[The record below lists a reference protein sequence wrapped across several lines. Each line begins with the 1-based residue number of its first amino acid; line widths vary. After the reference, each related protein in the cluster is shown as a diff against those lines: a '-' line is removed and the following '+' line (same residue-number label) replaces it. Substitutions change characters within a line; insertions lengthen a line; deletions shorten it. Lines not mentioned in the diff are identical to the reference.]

1 MSAHKEQGVFEFKYQ
16 LGEITLFK
24 TSVPLHVKRWRLAD
38 SDNIPN
44 PDDVIEEPLDED
56 RQGHILRNI
65 PVADDLP
72 LIATV
77 GGFLRYAVF
86 QYQHCYID
94 LQQSYDAYLSQFSS
108 KTRSTLRR
116 KIKKYREFCGGEIH
130 WETYAKPDEMRT
142 FYAHARTV
150 SALTYQEK
158 LLDVGIPDS
167 EQFARHLEQFAE
179 QDLVRGYILFHQDK
193 PVSYLYSPIE
203 ESALVYAHLGYDPEY
218 SKHSVGTVLQSL
230 VIEQLCDEQRFK
242 YFDFTEGQSAHKR
255 LFASHQVK
263 RANILY
269 LKNTLRNR
277 FLVRTHDATNRFSK
291 SLGDWLEKIGIKK
304 KIKDFLR
311 RR

>member
-1 MSAHKEQGVFEFKYQ
+1 MKTEQEKGVFEFKYQ

-24 TSVPLHVKRWRLAD
+24 TAVPLHVRRWKLAD
-38 SDNIPN
+38 SSNIPN
-44 PDDVIEEPLDED
+44 PDDIVNEPLASD

-72 LIATV
+72 LQATV
-77 GGFLRYAVF
+77 GDFLRYAVF

-94 LQQSYDAYLSQFSS
+94 LQQSYDGYLSQFSS

-116 KIKKYREFCGGEIH
+116 KIKKYREFSGGDIR
-130 WETYAKPDEMRT
+130 WATYAKPEEMRT

-167 EQFARHLEQFAE
+167 EEFAQQLERLAE
-179 QDLVRGYILFHQDK
+179 QDLVRGYILFHEDK

-218 SKHSVGTVLQSL
+218 AKQSVGTVLQSL

-269 LKNTLRNR
+269 LKNTFKNR
-277 FLVRTHDATNRFSK
+277 LLIKTHALTNRLSK
-291 SLGDWLEKIGIKK
+291 ALGDALENMGIKK

>member
-1 MSAHKEQGVFEFKYQ
+1 MKTEQEHGVFEFKYQ
-16 LGEITLFK
+16 LGELTLFK
-24 TSVPLHVKRWRLAD
+24 TAVPLHVRRWKLAD
-38 SDNIPN
+38 SDDIPN
-44 PDDVIEEPLDED
+44 PDDIINEPLAEG

-65 PVADDLP
+65 PVSDDLP
-72 LIATV
+72 LQARV
-77 GGFLRYAVF
+77 GDFLRYAVF

-94 LQQSYDAYLSQFSS
+94 LQQSYDEYLSQFSS

-116 KIKKYREFCGGEIH
+116 KIKKYREFSGGDIR
-130 WETYAKPDEMRT
+130 WAAYAKPEEMRT
-142 FYAHARTV
+142 FYAYARAV

-167 EQFARHLEQFAE
+167 EEFAQQLEALAE
-179 QDLVRGYILFHQDK
+179 QDLVRGYILFHDDK

-203 ESALVYAHLGYDPEY
+203 ESALIYAHLGYDPEY
-218 SKHSVGTVLQSL
+218 SKQSVGTVLQSL

-269 LKNTLRNR
+269 LKNTLKNR
-277 FLVRTHDATNRFSK
+277 LLVKSHALTNRLSK
-291 SLGDWLEKIGIKK
+291 ALGDTLENMGIKK

>member
-1 MSAHKEQGVFEFKYQ
+1 MTTHEALGVYEFKYQ
-16 LGEITLFK
+16 LGELTLFK
-24 TSVPLHVKRWRLAD
+24 TAVPVHVKRWRLAD
-38 SDNIPN
+38 SDNIPD
-44 PDDVIEEPLDED
+44 PDEVINEPLADD
-56 RQGHILRNI
+56 RAGHILRNI

-72 LIATV
+72 LTATV
-77 GGFLRYAVF
+77 GDFLRYAVF

-94 LQQSYDAYLSQFSS
+94 LQQSYEDYLSQFSS

-116 KIKKYREFCGGEIH
+116 KIKKYREFSGGDIH
-130 WETYAKPDEMRT
+130 WAAYARPQEMRT
-142 FYAHARTV
+142 FYAHARRV

-167 EQFARHLEQFAE
+167 EEFAQHLQMQAE
-179 QDLVRGYILFHQDK
+179 QDLVRGYILFHGDK
-193 PVSYLYSPIE
+193 PVSYLYCPIE

-218 SKHSVGTVLQSL
+218 AKQSVGTVLQSL
-230 VIEQLCDEQRFK
+230 VIEKLCEEQRFK

-277 FLVRTHDATNRFSK
+277 LLVKTHTLTNQLSK
-291 SLGDWLEKIGIKK
+291 ALGDWLEKVGIKK

>member
-1 MSAHKEQGVFEFKYQ
+1 MTADDNRGGFEFKYQ
-16 LGEITLFK
+16 LGELTLFK
-24 TSVPLHVKRWRLAD
+24 TSVPLHMRRWRLAD
-38 SDNIPN
+38 EDTPE
-44 PDDVIEEPLDED
+44 PDAIIREPLADEFE
-56 RQGHILRNI
+56 GFILRNV
-65 PVADDLP
+65 PLAEELP

-77 GGFLRYAVF
+77 GDYLRYAVF

-94 LQQSYDAYLSQFSS
+94 LRQTYDEYLSQFSS

-116 KIKKYREFCGGEIH
+116 KVKKYREFSGGEIR
-130 WETYAKPDEMRT
+130 WASYATPEDMPE
-142 FYAHARTV
+142 FYRHARTV

-167 EQFARHLEQFAE
+167 DQFAQQLEA
-179 QDLVRGYILFHQDK
+179 DAAADRVRGYILFHDDK
-193 PVSYLYSPIE
+193 PVSYLYCPIE

-218 SKHSVGTVLQSL
+218 ARHSVGTVLQSL
-230 VIEQLCDEQRFK
+230 VIEQLCTEGRFH

-255 LFASHQVK
+255 LFATHQVR

-269 LKNTLRNR
+269 LTNTLKHRV
-277 FLVRTHDATNRFSK
+277 LVRTHDWTNRLSGA
-291 SLGDWLEKIGIKK
+291 LGDTLERIGLKK